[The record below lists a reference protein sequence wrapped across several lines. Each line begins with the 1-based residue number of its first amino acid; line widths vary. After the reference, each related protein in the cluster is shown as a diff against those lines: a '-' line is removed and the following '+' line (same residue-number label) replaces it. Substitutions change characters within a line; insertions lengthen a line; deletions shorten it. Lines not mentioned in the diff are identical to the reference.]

1 MTTKFTYWR
10 EADEKFLGYLNDF
23 PDHWTQGDSLQD
35 LKDHLRD
42 LYETFSEETIPGI
55 KKVEELVVWL
65 LSLDCG
71 ICHACLHV
79 GEGQHN
85 QFLDTRRSTSY
96 SPGRFSETSQKQNNA
111 NNRVQPTSL
120 RSAADAGRGIRKKG
134 FHGGRAARR

>member
-55 KKVEELVVWL
+55 KKVDELEL
-65 LSLDCG
+65 
-71 ICHACLHV
+71 A
-79 GEGQHN
+79 
-85 QFLDTRRSTSY
+85 
-96 SPGRFSETSQKQNNA
+96 
-111 NNRVQPTSL
+111 
-120 RSAADAGRGIRKKG
+120 
-134 FHGGRAARR
+134 